1 MIKMKFDMRW
11 KYEYDENGYWNG
23 NFHAWNIARI
33 PAPDN
38 NYVKNDPVTLGMAE
52 DEYGNKRYKINGKS
66 EPVLNEQTPTQK
78 QKDDLAEKEY
88 KAKLKEAMP
97 DIIDKCT
104 SWAEVEAEKAKLR
117 AEVTT
122 IKEIAK

>member
-1 MIKMKFDMRW
+1 MIKIKFDMRW

-23 NFHAWNIARI
+23 NCHGWNIARI

-38 NYVKNDPVTLGMAE
+38 SYVKIDPATLGMAE
-52 DEYGNKRYKINGKS
+52 DEYGNRRYKKNGKR
-66 EPVLNEQTPTQK
+66 EPVLNEQTPSQK

-88 KAKLKEAMP
+88 KEKLKDAMP

-117 AEVTT
+117 ADVAAE
-122 IKEIAK
+122 KEKAK